1 MWVKICGTTTLHDAQ
16 LAIEHG
22 ADALG
27 FIFAPSKRRVTVEQA
42 AAITAH
48 LPAGIE
54 RVGVF
59 AEASLPEIVHTVKRA
74 ALTAVQLHLP
84 HNPEFN
90 GRLHDVLGKEVR
102 LIQVVGVPAELSGDE
117 TSSAALTEALQRAF
131 ADPSHWAVLLDT
143 VKNGSSGGMGVPFSW
158 KASRSS
164 IEAAQTAFQ
173 AAVVGSEPAESRQ
186 AVTRSRSHAQPKLIL
201 AGGLTASNVVEA
213 VTDLSPWGV
222 DCVSGVEK
230 IPGQKDPDRLRD
242 FLAVTRALG

>member
-1 MWVKICGTTTLHDAQ
+1 MWVKICGTTTLADAQ

-59 AEASLPEIVHTVKRA
+59 AEASLPEIVHTVQRA
-74 ALTAVQLHLP
+74 TLTAVQLHLP

-90 GRLHDVLGKEVR
+90 GRLHDVLGKDVR

-117 TSSAALTEALQRAF
+117 TSSAALTVALQRAF

-143 VKNGSSGGMGVPFSW
+143 VKNGSSGGLGVPFSW

-164 IEAAQTAFQ
+164 IEAAQTASQ

-186 AVTRSRSHAQPKLIL
+186 AVARSRSHAQPKLIL
-201 AGGLTASNVVEA
+201 AGGLNASNVVEA

-230 IPGQKDPDRLRD
+230 VPGQKDPDRLRD
-242 FLAVTRALG
+242 FFAVTRALG